1 MVNDVLIKYTNL
13 RKKLEYDYENK
24 RKEGKNPTKLTHAF
38 RKFFHTECAKA
49 GVYPDY
55 IELLLGHRLP
65 GVRSHYMIPDI
76 NTLLEGTKETKGY
89 ISAIDS
95 LTINDENRLQKQ
107 VQELKEKDN
116 YQKYII
122 DTKILDKDQQIN
134 EMKDQIKIL
143 TESQKDIMKLLKY
156 PDKLSKILQ

>member
-1 MVNDVLIKYTNL
+1 MINDVLIKYTNL
-13 RKKLEYDYENK
+13 RKKLNFDYQNK

-55 IELLLGHRLP
+55 IELMLGHKLP

-89 ISAIDS
+89 KAALDA
-95 LTINDENRLQKQ
+95 LTINDENRLSKQ
-107 VQELKEKDN
+107 VQELQEQDDYQKYVIDKKMKEKDEQIQALQESIKFLSDTVN
-116 YQKYII
+116 RALLAIQKIR
-122 DTKILDKDQQIN
+122 
-134 EMKDQIKIL
+134 
-143 TESQKDIMKLLKY
+143 
-156 PDKLSKILQ
+156 